1 MYLYEHLLGSFAGSW
16 LSKLFV
22 FLIVFYIFS
31 IVELDLL
38 LLAGSS
44 FILVMVALV
53 EGTWERAT
61 LDIMLE

>member
-1 MYLYEHLLGSFAGSW
+1 M
-16 LSKLFV
+16 

-53 EGTWERAT
+53 EGPRERVSLVNT
-61 LDIMLE
+61 LE